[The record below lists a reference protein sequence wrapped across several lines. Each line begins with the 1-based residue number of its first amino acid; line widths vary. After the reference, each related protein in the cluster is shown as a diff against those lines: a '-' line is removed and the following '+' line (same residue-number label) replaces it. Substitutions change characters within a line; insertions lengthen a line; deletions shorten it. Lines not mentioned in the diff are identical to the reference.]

1 MLYFKALNRLRWRD
15 LFEEASV
22 HLKQKVA
29 QWVLFGGIDMKKAV
43 SLMMAA
49 AMTMGLAA
57 CGSSASTDTAAS
69 TADAASTTEAAESTA
84 DSAAAADG
92 KVYNVGICQLVQHE
106 ALDAATQGFKD
117 ALVEKLGEGNVKFDE
132 QNASGDSA
140 NCATIVNGFVSN
152 GVDLILANATAP
164 LQAAAQAT
172 ADIPV
177 LGTSITDYATALD
190 ISDWTGTVGN
200 NISGTSDLAPLDQ
213 QAAMIKELF
222 PDAKSVG
229 LLYCSAEP
237 NSVYQCDVIE
247 GYLTEEG
254 YTVARY
260 AFTDTNDV
268 TSVAQ
273 SAADN
278 SDVIYIPTDNTAAS
292 NTEAI
297 ANVVLPAQV
306 PVVAGEEGICSGCGA
321 ATLSISYYDLGYATG
336 EMAAKIL
343 AEGADISTM
352 PVEFAPNVT
361 KKYNAANC
369 EALGITP
376 PDDYVAIG

>member
-1 MLYFKALNRLRWRD
+1 
-15 LFEEASV
+15 
-22 HLKQKVA
+22 
-29 QWVLFGGIDMKKAV
+29 MKKIV
-43 SLMMAA
+43 SVAMAA
-49 AMTMGLAA
+49 AMAAALAG
-57 CGSSASTDTAAS
+57 CGGAASSSAPASSAAAS
-69 TADAASTTEAAESTA
+69 AA
-84 DSAAAADG
+84 DSAAA
-92 KVYNVGICQLVQHE
+92 KTYTVGICQLVQHE

-117 ALVEKLGEGNVKFDE
+117 ALTAKLGDAVKFDE

-152 GVDLILANATAP
+152 NVDLIMANATAP

-172 ADIPV
+172 ATIPV
-177 LGTSITDYATALD
+177 LGTSVTDYATALD

-213 QAAMIKELF
+213 QAAMIQELF
-222 PDAKSVG
+222 PDAKNVG

-237 NSVYQCDVIE
+237 NSVYQCDVME
-247 GYLTEEG
+247 GYLTDMG
-254 YTVARY
+254 FTVSRF

-268 TSVAQ
+268 TSVSQ
-273 SAADN
+273 TAADA

-297 ANVVLPAQV
+297 ANVVLPAKV
-306 PVVAGEEGICSGCGA
+306 PVVAGEEGICSGCGV

-336 EMAAKIL
+336 EMAVKIL
-343 AEGADISTM
+343 TEGADVAAM
-352 PVEFAPNVT
+352 PVQYAPNVT

-369 EALGITP
+369 EALGLTI
-376 PDDYVAIG
+376 PDDYTAIG

>member
-1 MLYFKALNRLRWRD
+1 
-15 LFEEASV
+15 
-22 HLKQKVA
+22 
-29 QWVLFGGIDMKKAV
+29 MKKIV
-43 SLMMAA
+43 SVAMAA
-49 AMTMGLAA
+49 AMTAALAG
-57 CGSSASTDTAAS
+57 CGGAASSSAPASSAAAS
-69 TADAASTTEAAESTA
+69 AA
-84 DSAAAADG
+84 DSAAA
-92 KVYNVGICQLVQHE
+92 KTYTVGICQLVQHE

-117 ALVEKLGEGNVKFDE
+117 ALTAKLGDAVKFDE

-152 GVDLILANATAP
+152 DVDLILANATAP

-172 ADIPV
+172 ATIPV
-177 LGTSITDYATALD
+177 LGTSVTDYATALD

-213 QAAMIKELF
+213 QAAMIQELF
-222 PDAKSVG
+222 PDAKNVG

-237 NSVYQCDVIE
+237 NSVYQCDVME
-247 GYLTEEG
+247 GYLTDMG
-254 YTVARY
+254 FTVSRY

-268 TSVAQ
+268 TSVSQ
-273 SAADN
+273 TAADA

-297 ANVVLPAQV
+297 ANVLLPAKV
-306 PVVAGEEGICSGCGA
+306 PAVTGEEGICSGCGV

-343 AEGADISTM
+343 TEGADVSAM
-352 PVEFAPNVT
+352 PVQYAPNVT

-369 EALGITP
+369 EALGLTI
-376 PDDYVAIG
+376 PDDYTAIG

>member
-1 MLYFKALNRLRWRD
+1 
-15 LFEEASV
+15 
-22 HLKQKVA
+22 
-29 QWVLFGGIDMKKAV
+29 MKKAV

-152 GVDLILANATAP
+152 GVDLILANATVP

-321 ATLSISYYDLGYATG
+321 ATLSISYYDLGYTTG
-336 EMAAKIL
+336 EMAAKVL
-343 AEGADISTM
+343 TGEADISTM
-352 PVEFAPNVT
+352 PVEYTNVT
-361 KKYNAANC
+361 KKYNKTIC
-369 EALGITP
+369 DDLGMTVPEGYEAIEE
-376 PDDYVAIG
+376 